1 MRINRTFIASLLTF
15 VLSLTN
21 VAAPANAMQVY
32 IHVIGGYNWVID
44 VEPFDTIEDIKQK
57 VYDRSGYPPSIQNII
72 FMNKTLQ
79 DGRSLSDYNI
89 QRESTLT
96 VVLTTFGS
104 PPTLNF
110 SSAGA
115 TLPGENVSFF
125 IANSKKDCQA
135 TVYWS
140 GINEV
145 IESTTATV
153 KNSGKTA
160 AMTLITPSIA
170 GTYTLRTNAF
180 AYSCSGGHIAGLSRS
195 ITVGKSVSIV
205 AKLSTSSGYVVKNPI
220 VSASGNLK
228 SGANSVPA
236 KAVSI
241 SLMLDDVEVQ
251 TISATTNSLG
261 VFSANFGG
269 ITYAPGAYTAV
280 VSTESDST
288 YISKSKSSAILKL
301 R

>member
-57 VYDRSGYPPSIQNII
+57 VYDRSGYSPSIQNII

-89 QRESTLT
+89 QRESTLN

-115 TLPGENVSFF
+115 ILPGENVSFF

-145 IESTTATV
+145 IDPVTATV

-170 GTYTLRTNAF
+170 GTYTLRTSSF
-180 AYSCSGGHIAGLSRS
+180 YYSCSGGHIAGLSRS

-205 AKLSTSSGYVVKNPI
+205 AKLSTSSGYVAKSPI
-220 VSASGNLK
+220 ISVSGNLR
-228 SGANSVPA
+228 SGSLAVPA

-241 SLMLDDVEVQ
+241 SLMLGDVEVQ
-251 TISATTNSLG
+251 TIPATTNSLG
-261 VFSANFGG
+261 VFSASFAG
-269 ITYAPGAYTAV
+269 ISYAPGAYTAV

-288 YISKSKSSAILKL
+288 YIAKSKSSAILKL